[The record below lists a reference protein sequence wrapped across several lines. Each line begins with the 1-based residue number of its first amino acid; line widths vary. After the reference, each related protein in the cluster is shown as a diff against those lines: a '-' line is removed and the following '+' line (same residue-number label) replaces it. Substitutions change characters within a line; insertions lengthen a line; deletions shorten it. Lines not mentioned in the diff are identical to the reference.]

1 MDPELMDPDT
11 EFANAFNEEEGE
23 RTGGGESINEEV
35 AEDAAGDAGQSGG
48 GAPADTGV
56 AVVLNND
63 QAADGQAAEGQGQ
76 GAVDLEKEMQRLK
89 SWEGRLKARE
99 AELEGKASK
108 AGGEERDEQ
117 AADALEDVAATADA
131 KGSSELADAAN
142 AAAEAVEAGEITP
155 EQAVAQLSEDF
166 GEEFIKMIQAI
177 VVATTKKEVEPV
189 TKTVDEVISNI
200 NSKEKRAH
208 FKAIASK
215 HPDFADVGK
224 SDTFKAYIQS
234 LPDSERAEAERV
246 AKGGA
251 AEEVISLLDAYKG
264 SQAKPKAD
272 DPKPAAADTSGGD
285 DGGLEDLEGVRSGG
299 VRLPE
304 KPTPGN
310 DDYAGAWDQ
319 F

>member
-1 MDPELMDPDT
+1 MDPDLMDPDT

-23 RTGGGESINEEV
+23 RAGDGESINEEV

-63 QAADGQAAEGQGQ
+63 QAADGQATEGQGQ

-99 AELEGKASK
+99 AELESKASK
-108 AGGEERDEQ
+108 AGGEERNEH

-131 KGSSELADAAN
+131 RGSSELADAAN

-189 TKTVDEVISNI
+189 TKTVDEVLSNI
-200 NSKEKRAH
+200 NSKEERAH

-215 HPDFADVGK
+215 HPDFADVGG
-224 SDTFKAYIQS
+224 SESFKAYILA
-234 LPDSERAEAERV
+234 LPEDKRGDAERV
-246 AKGGA
+246 AKGGS
-251 AEEVISLLDAYKG
+251 AEEVIALLDAYKG
-264 SQAKPKAD
+264 NQAKPKD
-272 DPKPAAADTSGGD
+272 DPKPAAADTSGAED
-285 DGGLEDLEGVRSGG
+285 SGLADLEGVRSGG

-304 KPTPGN
+304 KPTPGS
-310 DDYAGAWDQ
+310 DDYAGAWDE